1 METTKILDLLQAWRV
16 SQIYLVKTVD
26 LKDDMA
32 IELVYVLRCILSICD
47 DYSRVWKNR
56 VCFLYS
62 HYLMLS

>member
-47 DYSRVWKNR
+47 DYSRV
-56 VCFLYS
+56 
-62 HYLMLS
+62 